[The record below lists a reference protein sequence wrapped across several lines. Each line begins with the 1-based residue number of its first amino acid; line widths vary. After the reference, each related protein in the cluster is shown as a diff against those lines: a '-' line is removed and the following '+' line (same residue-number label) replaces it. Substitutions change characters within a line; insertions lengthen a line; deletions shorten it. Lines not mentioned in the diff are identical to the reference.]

1 LHSPLKES
9 CEMSEWDHLDLGNI
23 RATLI
28 RQEDTILFNLIERA
42 QFKRNLAVYQPG
54 ADILKGTGIAEC
66 YTKHLLSETEAIHAK
81 ARRYTSP
88 DEKPFTPRDKLPPP
102 VLPALEVPEN
112 MRYLVKIDVNIND
125 KIYDLYEKTIV
136 PMICKEGNDGQYGS
150 TATADILV
158 LQAISKRIHYGTFV
172 AESKFRSQPEEYT
185 RLIKAGDKEGIMALL
200 TNAKVEELVIKRVQ
214 KKATAYGQEITD
226 DSALIG
232 PAVPDESLNNFKVNP
247 ALMGKLYHDII
258 IPLTKDVE
266 VDYLMQRAE

>member
-1 LHSPLKES
+1 
-9 CEMSEWDHLDLGNI
+9 MAQDWDYLDLGHI

-42 QFKRNLAVYQPG
+42 QFKRNLPVYQPG
-54 ADILKGTGIAEC
+54 ADFLKGTGIGEC
-66 YTKHLLSETEAIHAK
+66 YTKHLLGETEAIHAK

-88 DEKPFTPRDKLPPP
+88 DEKSFTPADKLPKP
-102 VLPALEVPEN
+102 VLPALEIPEN
-112 MRYLVKIDVNIND
+112 MKYLQSINVNIND
-125 KIYDLYEKTIV
+125 KIYETYVGTIV
-136 PMICKEGNDGQYGS
+136 PWICKEGDDGQYGS
-150 TATADILV
+150 SAVCDILT

-185 RLIKAGDKEGIMALL
+185 KLIKAGDRDGIMALL
-200 TNAKVEELVIKRVQ
+200 TNSKVEELVIKRVQ

-232 PAVPDESLNNFKVNP
+232 PAVPEEELSNYKVNP
-247 ALMGKLYHDII
+247 TLMGKLYHDII

-266 VDYLMQRAE
+266 VDYLMQRAET